1 MSGENEAA
9 AGDSIDSGEDDQLPE
24 EIERL
29 CHLAT
34 PVPSSD
40 MGPEPL
46 ALDAKYMLLG
56 PPLTLLIIFGAVWIT
71 MNHVE
76 IFFGVVV
83 TILLLI
89 PFLWMLAS
97 SLRPA
102 MPERRCPGCEAE
114 RLVLLDPQEDC
125 GVRCLDCDFEDTD
138 LRIAYMKDLMN
149 DPEIAAEAGYVLDDY
164 GQAHLPEKAPR

>member
-1 MSGENEAA
+1 MAELRDPEGEE
-9 AGDSIDSGEDDQLPE
+9 ELPE

-56 PPLTLLIIFGAVWIT
+56 PPVTLLIIFGAVWIT
-71 MNHVE
+71 MHHVE
-76 IFFGVVV
+76 VFFAVVV
-83 TILLLI
+83 TILLGI
-89 PFLWMLAS
+89 PFLWTLAS

-102 MPERRCPGCEAE
+102 MPERCCPGCEAE

-125 GVRCLDCDFEDTD
+125 GVRCLDCDFRDVD

-149 DPEIAAEAGYVLDDY
+149 DPEIATEAGYVLDDY
-164 GQAHLPEKAPR
+164 GQAHLPKSTPQ

>member
-1 MSGENEAA
+1 MSEDQPSEEEMLDSEEGET
-9 AGDSIDSGEDDQLPE
+9 LPE
-24 EIERL
+24 DIERL

-56 PPLTLLIIFGAVWIT
+56 PPLTLLIILGAVWVT

-83 TILLLI
+83 TILLAI
-89 PFLWMLAS
+89 PFLWTLAS

-102 MPERRCPGCEAE
+102 MPERLCPHCETE
-114 RLVLLDPQEDC
+114 RLVLLDPQEEC
-125 GVRCLDCDFEDTD
+125 GVKCLDCDFKDVD

-164 GQAHLPEKAPR
+164 GQAHLPEKAPG